1 MDDGLGGGQRKGGDD
16 NITTEKVLSLAHDIV
31 RSIVVGNANPNA
43 LGIQICQSD
52 KLLLQVYLRWLLVP
66 QSAAY
71 GWACQIFGICY
82 SSCVHSSGL

>member
-1 MDDGLGGGQRKGGDD
+1 M
-16 NITTEKVLSLAHDIV
+16 TTEKVLSLAHDIV
-31 RSIVVGNANPNA
+31 RSTVVAT

-52 KLLLQVYLRWLLVP
+52 ELLLQVYLRWLLVP

-82 SSCVHSSGL
+82 SSCVHSLGL